1 MCKILRK
8 IIAIICINRIFSL
21 NLQRISVNLNFD
33 IVMKLKTEHIDRTF
47 WGLFIALIVVAI
59 IALFSA
65 SSTLVY
71 MHHSALGPIGQQM
84 FYIVLGVIAAYGI
97 QFIPTYWVRFGGY
110 ILLGISTLL
119 LYSTMIPG
127 NPLVVTINGA
137 ARWVR
142 IAGITFQPSELAKLS
157 LIIVV
162 ADQLA
167 RIRNEADKTKY
178 FYRTLIIAAVVMLP
192 IMVSNLSTAVLIG
205 LIVFCLW
212 VLARIPWKYTLS
224 VVGIA
229 VLVLGLGYAIVEFGF
244 VRPGRQMHGPFKRAT
259 TWVARLDR
267 HFVDDGTSKYVLTDE
282 NIQEVYSSV
291 AIARGG
297 TSPIGVL
304 PGNSKERDYLPL
316 AFADYIFAIIVE
328 ESGLIGAGFL
338 IFLYLAILF
347 RACNVSSRYSDM
359 PAMLM
364 TMGLALM
371 ITCQALISMLVAVGL
386 GPVTGQPLP
395 LVSRGGTSVLI
406 TSIYFGIMMGV
417 SREQNELR
425 ERVQETIDSSLD
437 DAPIVTVE

>member
-1 MCKILRK
+1 MKP
-8 IIAIICINRIFSL
+8 
-21 NLQRISVNLNFD
+21 NLQN
-33 IVMKLKTEHIDRTF
+33 IDKTF
-47 WGLFIALIVVAI
+47 WWLFLTLIVVAV

-84 FYIVLGVIAAYGI
+84 FFIVLGIAAAFGI
-97 QFIPTYWVRFGGY
+97 QYIPSYWVRFGGY
-110 ILLGISTLL
+110 VLLVVSTLL
-119 LYSTMIPG
+119 VYSTMLPG

-137 ARWVR
+137 SRWVR
-142 IAGITFQPSELAKLS
+142 LAGITFQPSELAKLS

-167 RIRNEADKTKY
+167 RIRTEADKKKY
-178 FYRTLIIAAVVMLP
+178 FLRTLLISGVVMLP
-192 IMVSNLSTAVLIG
+192 VMVSNLSTAVLIG
-205 LIVFCLW
+205 LIIFCLW
-212 VLARIPWKYTLS
+212 ILARIPWQYTMS

-229 VLVLGLGYAIVEFGF
+229 VVALVLGYCIVEFGF

-259 TWVARLDR
+259 TWVGRIDR
-267 HFVDDGTSKYVLTDE
+267 HFEHDDGSKYVLTDD
-282 NIQEVYSSV
+282 NIQEVYSAV

-297 TSPIGVL
+297 ASPLGVL

-328 ESGLIGAGFL
+328 ESGVLGAGFL

-395 LVSRGGTSVLI
+395 LISRGGTSVLI
-406 TSIYFGIMMGV
+406 TSVYFGIMMGV
-417 SREQNELR
+417 SREQMALR
-425 ERVQETIDSSLD
+425 ERVQETITESQD
-437 DAPIVTVE
+437 DVPIVTLE

>member
-1 MCKILRK
+1 MKK
-8 IIAIICINRIFSL
+8 
-21 NLQRISVNLNFD
+21 LNF
-33 IVMKLKTEHIDRTF
+33 KNIDRTF
-47 WGLFIALIVVAI
+47 WILFLSLILVAI

-71 MHHSALGPIGQQM
+71 MQDSALGPIGQQM
-84 FYIVLGVIAAYGI
+84 FFIAVGVVLAYGI
-97 QFIPTYWVRFGGY
+97 QFVPTQWVRFFGY
-110 ILLGISTLL
+110 ILLGVSTLL
-119 LYSTMIPG
+119 VYSTMIPG
-127 NPLVVTINGA
+127 NPFVVTINGA

-157 LIIVV
+157 LIIVI

-167 RIRNEADKTKY
+167 RVRTEQDKQKY
-178 FYRTLIIAAVVMLP
+178 FYRSLIITAIVVLP
-192 IMVSNLSTAVLIG
+192 IMASNLSTAVLICG
-205 LIVFCLW
+205 IVFCLW
-212 VLARIPWKYTLS
+212 ILARIPWQYTVS

-229 VLVLGLGYAIVEFGF
+229 VVALVLGYSIVEYGY
-244 VRPGRQMHGPFKRAT
+244 VRRGAEMHGPFKRAT
-259 TWVARLDR
+259 TWVSRIDR
-267 HFVDDGTSKYVLTDE
+267 HFVDDGASKYTLTDD
-282 NIQEVYSSV
+282 NIQEFYASI

-297 TSPIGVL
+297 TTPLGVF

-328 ESGLIGAGFL
+328 ESGFIGAFIL
-338 IFLYLAILF
+338 IFLYMAILF
-347 RACNVSSRYSDM
+347 RACNISSRYSDM

-395 LVSRGGTSVLI
+395 LISRGGTSVLI

-417 SREQNELR
+417 SREQIMLR
-425 ERVQETIDSSLD
+425 DRVQETIEESKD
-437 DAPIVTVE
+437 DVPILTLE

>member
-1 MCKILRK
+1 MR
-8 IIAIICINRIFSL
+8 
-21 NLQRISVNLNFD
+21 FD
-33 IVMKLKTEHIDRTF
+33 LKNIDRTF
-47 WGLFIALIVVAI
+47 WWLFILLIGVAI

-71 MHHSALGPIGQQM
+71 QRGSVLGPIGSQM
-84 FYIVLGVIAAYGI
+84 AFIVLGVIAAFGI
-97 QFIPTYWVRFGGY
+97 QYIPSYWVRFGGY
-110 ILLGISTLL
+110 ALLGISTLL
-119 LYSTMIPG
+119 VYSTMIPG

-167 RIRNEADKTKY
+167 RIRTEADKQKY
-178 FYRTLIIAAVVMLP
+178 FYRTLIIAGIVMLP
-192 IMVSNLSTAVLIG
+192 VMASNLSTAVLIG
-205 LIVFCLW
+205 LIIFCLW
-212 VLARIPWKYTLS
+212 ILARIPWKYTLS

-229 VLVLGLGYAIVEFGF
+229 VTALVLGYGIVEFGF

-259 TWVARLDR
+259 TWVARIDR
-267 HFVDDGTSKYVLTDE
+267 HFEHDDSSKYVLTDE
-282 NIQEVYSSV
+282 NIQEVYASV

-297 TSPIGVL
+297 ASPLGVL

-328 ESGLIGAGFL
+328 ESGVLGAAFL
-338 IFLYLAILF
+338 IFIYLAILF
-347 RACNVSSRYSDM
+347 RACYVSSRYSDM

-395 LVSRGGTSVLI
+395 LISRGGTSVLI

-417 SREQNELR
+417 SREQLELR

-437 DAPIVTVE
+437 DAPIVTLE

>member
-1 MCKILRK
+1 MKKI
-8 IIAIICINRIFSL
+8 NW
-21 NLQRISVNLNFD
+21 Q
-33 IVMKLKTEHIDRTF
+33 HIDRTY
-47 WGLFIALIVVAI
+47 WGLFVALIIVAI
-59 IALFSA
+59 ISLFSA

-71 MHHSALGPIGQQM
+71 SHHSALGPIGQQM
-84 FYIVLGVIAAYGI
+84 VFIVLGVIAAFGI
-97 QFIPTYWVRFGGY
+97 QFIPTNWVRLGGY
-110 ILLGISTLL
+110 VLLGISTLL
-119 LYSTMIPG
+119 VFSTMIPG
-127 NPLVVTINGA
+127 NPLTVTVNGA

-157 LIIVV
+157 LIIVI

-167 RIRNEADKTKY
+167 RIRTEEDKKKY
-178 FYRTLIIAAVVMLP
+178 FFRTLIIAAVVMLP
-192 IMVSNLSTAVLIG
+192 IMASNLSTAVLIG
-205 LIVFCLW
+205 LIIFCLW
-212 VLARIPWKYTLS
+212 ILARIPWKYTLS

-229 VLVLGLGYAIVEFGF
+229 LLVLGLGYTIVEFGF

-259 TWVARLDR
+259 TWVSRIDR
-267 HFVDDGTSKYVLTDE
+267 HLAHSDESKYVLTDE
-282 NIQEVYSSV
+282 NIQEVYSAV
-291 AIARGG
+291 AVARGG
-297 TSPIGVL
+297 SSPFGVL

-316 AFADYIFAIIVE
+316 AFADYIFAIFVE
-328 ESGLIGAGFL
+328 ESGIVGAAFL

-395 LVSRGGTSVLI
+395 LISRGGTSVLI

-417 SREQNELR
+417 SREQLVLR
-425 ERVQETIDSSLD
+425 DRVQETKEKSEEDV
-437 DAPIVTVE
+437 PIVTLE

>member
-1 MCKILRK
+1 MKKIDF
-8 IIAIICINRIFSL
+8 N
-21 NLQRISVNLNFD
+21 N
-33 IVMKLKTEHIDRTF
+33 IDRTF
-47 WGLFIALIVVAI
+47 WALFLALIVVAI

-84 FYIVLGVIAAYGI
+84 FFIILGIAAAFGI
-97 QFIPTYWVRFGGY
+97 QFLPTYWVRIGGY
-110 ILLGISTLL
+110 ALLVVSTLL
-119 LYSTMIPG
+119 VFSTMIPG

-157 LIIVV
+157 LIIVI

-167 RIRNEADKTKY
+167 RIRTEADKQKY

-192 IMVSNLSTAVLIG
+192 IMASNLSTAVLIG
-205 LIVFCLW
+205 LIIFCLW
-212 VLARIPWKYTLS
+212 ILARIPWKYTLS
-224 VVGIA
+224 VLGIA
-229 VLVLGLGYAIVEFGF
+229 IVVLGLGYAIVEFGF
-244 VRPGRQMHGPFKRAT
+244 VRPGRAMHGPFKRAT
-259 TWVARLDR
+259 TWVARIDR
-267 HFVDDGTSKYVLTDE
+267 HFEHDDASKYVLTDE

-328 ESGLIGAGFL
+328 ESGIVGAFGL
-338 IFLYLAILF
+338 IFIYLAILF
-347 RACNVSSRYSDM
+347 RACNISSRYNDM

-395 LVSRGGTSVLI
+395 LISRGGTSVLI
-406 TSIYFGIMMGV
+406 TSIYFGIMMAV
-417 SREQNELR
+417 SREQKELQNRVNETK
-425 ERVQETIDSSLD
+425 EESLE
-437 DAPIVTVE
+437 DAPIVTLE

>member
-1 MCKILRK
+1 MK
-8 IIAIICINRIFSL
+8 L
-21 NLQRISVNLNFD
+21 NLTN
-33 IVMKLKTEHIDRTF
+33 IDKTF

-71 MHHSALGPIGQQM
+71 AQHTALGPIGQQM
-84 FYIVLGVIAAYGI
+84 FFIVLGLIAAFGI
-97 QFIPTYWVRFGGY
+97 QYIPSYWVRFGGY
-110 ILLGISTLL
+110 ILLGLSTLL
-119 LYSTMIPG
+119 VYSTMIPG

-142 IAGITFQPSELAKLS
+142 IAGVTFQPSELAKLS

-167 RIRNEADKTKY
+167 RIRSEADKKKY
-178 FYRTLIIAAVVMLP
+178 FYRTLIIAGIVMLP
-192 IMVSNLSTAVLIG
+192 IMASNLSTAVLIG

-212 VLARIPWKYTLS
+212 ILARIPWKYTMS

-244 VRPGRQMHGPFKRAT
+244 VRPHREMHGPFKRAT
-259 TWVARLDR
+259 TWVSRIDR

-282 NIQEVYSSV
+282 NIQEVYASV
-291 AIARGG
+291 AVARGG
-297 TSPIGVL
+297 TTPFGVG
-304 PGNSKERDYLPL
+304 PGRSKERDYLPL

-328 ESGLIGAGFL
+328 ESGIVGSFGL

-395 LVSRGGTSVLI
+395 LISRGGTSVLI

-417 SREQNELR
+417 SREQLALR
-425 ERVQETIDSSLD
+425 ERVNETIEDSLTD
-437 DAPIVTVE
+437 VPIVTLE

>member
-1 MCKILRK
+1 MKP
-8 IIAIICINRIFSL
+8 
-21 NLQRISVNLNFD
+21 NLQN
-33 IVMKLKTEHIDRTF
+33 IDKTF
-47 WGLFIALIVVAI
+47 WWLFLTLIVVAV

-84 FYIVLGVIAAYGI
+84 FFIVLGISAAFGI
-97 QFIPTYWVRFGGY
+97 QYIPSYWVRFGGY
-110 ILLGISTLL
+110 VLLVVSTLL
-119 LYSTMIPG
+119 VYSTMIPG

-142 IAGITFQPSELAKLS
+142 LAGITFQPSELAKLS

-167 RIRNEADKTKY
+167 RIRTEADKKKY
-178 FYRTLIIAAVVMLP
+178 FLRTLLISGVVMLP
-192 IMVSNLSTAVLIG
+192 VMASNLSTAVLIG
-205 LIVFCLW
+205 LIIFCLW
-212 VLARIPWKYTLS
+212 ILARIPWQYTMS

-229 VLVLGLGYAIVEFGF
+229 VVALVLGYCIVEFGF

-259 TWVARLDR
+259 TWVGRIDR
-267 HFVDDGTSKYVLTDE
+267 HFEHDDGSKYVLTDD
-282 NIQEVYSSV
+282 NIQEVYSAV

-297 TSPIGVL
+297 ASPLGVL

-328 ESGLIGAGFL
+328 ESGVVGAFGL

-395 LVSRGGTSVLI
+395 LISRGGTSVLI
-406 TSIYFGIMMGV
+406 TSVYFGIMMGV
-417 SREQNELR
+417 SREQMALR
-425 ERVQETIDSSLD
+425 ERVQETITESQD
-437 DAPIVTVE
+437 DVPIVTLE

>member
-1 MCKILRK
+1 MN
-8 IIAIICINRIFSL
+8 IN
-21 NLQRISVNLNFD
+21 
-33 IVMKLKTEHIDRTF
+33 LKNIDKTF
-47 WGLFIALIVVAI
+47 WGLYIILIVAAI
-59 IALFSA
+59 LALFSA

-84 FYIVLGVIAAYGI
+84 FFIVLGVIAAFGI
-97 QFIPTYWVRFGGY
+97 QYIPSYWVRFGGY
-110 ILLGISTLL
+110 ALLAISTLL
-119 LYSTMIPG
+119 VYSTIIPG

-167 RIRNEADKTKY
+167 RIRNEADKRKY
-178 FYRTLIIAAVVMLP
+178 FYRTLIISGIVMLP
-192 IMVSNLSTAVLIG
+192 IMASNLSTAVLIG
-205 LIVFCLW
+205 LIIFCLW
-212 VLARIPWKYTLS
+212 ILARIPWRYTLS

-229 VLVLGLGYAIVEFGF
+229 VVALCLGYCIVEFGF
-244 VRPGRQMHGPFKRAT
+244 VRRGQAMHGPFKRAT
-259 TWVARLDR
+259 TWVARIDR
-267 HFVDDGTSKYVLTDE
+267 HFEQDEASKYVLTDD
-282 NIQEVYSSV
+282 NIQEVYSAV

-297 TSPIGVL
+297 ISPVGVL

-328 ESGLIGAGFL
+328 ESGIVGAGIL
-338 IFLYLAILF
+338 IFLYLAVLF
-347 RACNVSSRYSDM
+347 RACNISSRYSDM

-395 LVSRGGTSVLI
+395 LISRGGTSVLI

-417 SREQNELR
+417 SREQLELR
-425 ERVQETIDSSLD
+425 DKVEEAKNESLD
-437 DAPIVTVE
+437 DAPIVTLE

>member
-1 MCKILRK
+1 MKKI
-8 IIAIICINRIFSL
+8 NW
-21 NLQRISVNLNFD
+21 Q
-33 IVMKLKTEHIDRTF
+33 HIDRTY
-47 WGLFIALIVVAI
+47 WGLFVALIIVAI

-71 MHHSALGPIGQQM
+71 SHHSALGPIGQQM
-84 FYIVLGVIAAYGI
+84 VFIVLGVIAAFGI
-97 QFIPTYWVRFGGY
+97 QFIPTNWVRLGGY
-110 ILLGISTLL
+110 VLLGISTLL
-119 LYSTMIPG
+119 VFSTMIPD
-127 NPLVVTINGA
+127 NPLTVTVNGA

-157 LIIVV
+157 LIIVI

-167 RIRNEADKTKY
+167 RIRTEEDKKKY
-178 FYRTLIIAAVVMLP
+178 FFRTLIIAAVVMLP
-192 IMVSNLSTAVLIG
+192 IMASNLSTAVLIG
-205 LIVFCLW
+205 LIIFCLW
-212 VLARIPWKYTLS
+212 ILARIPWKYTLS

-229 VLVLGLGYAIVEFGF
+229 LLVLGLGYTIVEFGF

-259 TWVARLDR
+259 TWVSRIDR
-267 HFVDDGTSKYVLTDE
+267 HLVHNDESKYVLTDE
-282 NIQEVYSSV
+282 NIQEVYSAV
-291 AIARGG
+291 AVARGG
-297 TSPIGVL
+297 SSPFGVL

-328 ESGLIGAGFL
+328 ESGIVGAAFL

-395 LVSRGGTSVLI
+395 LISRGGTSVLI

-417 SREQNELR
+417 SREQLVLR
-425 ERVQETIDSSLD
+425 DRVQETKEESEEDV
-437 DAPIVTVE
+437 PIVTLE

>member
-1 MCKILRK
+1 MKKI
-8 IIAIICINRIFSL
+8 NW
-21 NLQRISVNLNFD
+21 Q
-33 IVMKLKTEHIDRTF
+33 HIDRTY
-47 WGLFIALIVVAI
+47 WGLFVALIIVAI

-71 MHHSALGPIGQQM
+71 SHHSALGPIGQQM
-84 FYIVLGVIAAYGI
+84 VFIVLGVIAAFGI
-97 QFIPTYWVRFGGY
+97 QFIPTNWVRFGGY

-119 LYSTMIPG
+119 VFSTMIPG
-127 NPLVVTINGA
+127 NPLTVTVNGA

-157 LIIVV
+157 LIIVI

-167 RIRNEADKTKY
+167 RIRTEEDKKKY
-178 FYRTLIIAAVVMLP
+178 FYRTLIISAIVMLP
-192 IMVSNLSTAVLIG
+192 IMASNLSTAVLIG
-205 LIVFCLW
+205 LIIFCLW
-212 VLARIPWKYTLS
+212 ILARIPWKYTLS
-224 VVGIA
+224 VVGVA

-259 TWVARLDR
+259 TWVSRIDR
-267 HFVDDGTSKYVLTDE
+267 HLVHSDESKYVLTDE

-297 TSPIGVL
+297 SSPFGVL

-328 ESGLIGAGFL
+328 ESGVIGAAFL

-395 LVSRGGTSVLI
+395 LISRGGTSVLI

-417 SREQNELR
+417 SREQLVLRDRVNETK
-425 ERVQETIDSSLD
+425 EESEEDV
-437 DAPIVTVE
+437 PIVTLE

>member
-1 MCKILRK
+1 MKKIDF
-8 IIAIICINRIFSL
+8 N
-21 NLQRISVNLNFD
+21 N
-33 IVMKLKTEHIDRTF
+33 IDRTF
-47 WGLFIALIVVAI
+47 WALFLALIVVAI

-84 FYIVLGVIAAYGI
+84 FFIILGIAAAFGI
-97 QFIPTYWVRFGGY
+97 QFLPTYWVRIGGY
-110 ILLGISTLL
+110 ALLVVSTLL
-119 LYSTMIPG
+119 VFSTMIPG

-157 LIIVV
+157 LIIVI

-167 RIRNEADKTKY
+167 RIRTEADKRKY

-192 IMVSNLSTAVLIG
+192 IMASNLSTAVLIG
-205 LIVFCLW
+205 LIIFCLW
-212 VLARIPWKYTLS
+212 ILARIPWKYTLS
-224 VVGIA
+224 VLGIA
-229 VLVLGLGYAIVEFGF
+229 IVVLGLGYAIVEFGF
-244 VRPGRQMHGPFKRAT
+244 VRPGRAMHGPFKRAT
-259 TWVARLDR
+259 TWVARIDR
-267 HFVDDGTSKYVLTDE
+267 HFEHDDASKYVLTDE

-328 ESGLIGAGFL
+328 ESGIVGAFVL
-338 IFLYLAILF
+338 IFLYLAVLF
-347 RACNVSSRYSDM
+347 RACNISSRYNDM

-395 LVSRGGTSVLI
+395 LISRGGTSVLI
-406 TSIYFGIMMGV
+406 TSIYFGIMMAV
-417 SREQNELR
+417 SREQKELQNRVNETK
-425 ERVQETIDSSLD
+425 EESLE
-437 DAPIVTVE
+437 DAPIVTLE

>member
-1 MCKILRK
+1 MKKI
-8 IIAIICINRIFSL
+8 
-21 NLQRISVNLNFD
+21 NLNN
-33 IVMKLKTEHIDRTF
+33 IDRTF
-47 WGLFIALIVVAI
+47 WALFLALIAVAI

-84 FYIVLGVIAAYGI
+84 FFIVLGIAAAFGI
-97 QFIPTYWVRFGGY
+97 QFLPTYWVRLGGY
-110 ILLGISTLL
+110 ALLVVSTLL
-119 LYSTMIPG
+119 VFSTMIPG

-137 ARWVR
+137 ARWIR

-157 LIIVV
+157 LIIVI

-167 RIRNEADKTKY
+167 RIRTEADKQKY
-178 FYRTLIIAAVVMLP
+178 FYRTLIIAAAVMLP
-192 IMVSNLSTAVLIG
+192 IMASNLSTAVLIG
-205 LIVFCLW
+205 LIIFCLW
-212 VLARIPWKYTLS
+212 ILARIPWKYTLS
-224 VVGIA
+224 VLGIA
-229 VLVLGLGYAIVEFGF
+229 IVVLGLGYAIVEFGF
-244 VRPGRQMHGPFKRAT
+244 VRPGRAMHGPFKRAT
-259 TWVARLDR
+259 TWVARIDR
-267 HFVDDGTSKYVLTDE
+267 HFEHDSASKYVLTDE

-297 TSPIGVL
+297 KSPLGVL

-316 AFADYIFAIIVE
+316 AFADYIFAIFVE
-328 ESGLIGAGFL
+328 ESGIVGALFL

-347 RACNVSSRYSDM
+347 RACNISSRYNDM

-395 LVSRGGTSVLI
+395 LISRGGTSVLI
-406 TSIYFGIMMGV
+406 TSIYFGIMMAV
-417 SREQNELR
+417 SREQKELQNRVNETK
-425 ERVQETIDSSLD
+425 EESLE
-437 DAPIVTVE
+437 DAPIVTLESI

>member
-1 MCKILRK
+1 MSR
-8 IIAIICINRIFSL
+8 F
-21 NLQRISVNLNFD
+21 NLQN
-33 IVMKLKTEHIDRTF
+33 IDRTF
-47 WGLFIALIVVAI
+47 WGLYIALIVVAV

-84 FYIVLGVIAAYGI
+84 FFIVMGVIAAFGI
-97 QFIPTYWVRFGGY
+97 QYIPSYWVRFGGY
-110 ILLGISTLL
+110 VLLAVSTLL
-119 LYSTMIPG
+119 VYSTMIPG

-137 ARWVR
+137 ARWIR
-142 IAGITFQPSELAKLS
+142 IAGITFQPSELSKLS
-157 LIIVV
+157 LIIVA

-167 RIRNEADKTKY
+167 RIRTEEDKKKY
-178 FYRTLIIAAVVMLP
+178 FFRTLIIAAVVMLP
-192 IMVSNLSTAVLIG
+192 VMASNLSTAVLIG
-205 LIVFCLW
+205 LIIFCLW
-212 VLARIPWKYTLS
+212 ILARIPWKYTLS

-229 VLVLGLGYAIVEFGF
+229 AVALVLGYLLVEFAF
-244 VRPGRQMHGPFKRAT
+244 VRPGVKMDGPFKRAT
-259 TWVARLDR
+259 VWVSRIDR
-267 HFVDDGTSKYVLTDE
+267 HFTDDGADKYTLTDD

-297 TSPIGVL
+297 TSPVGVL

-328 ESGLIGAGFL
+328 ESGIVGAAFL

-395 LVSRGGTSVLI
+395 LISRGGTSVLI

-417 SREQNELR
+417 SREQMELR
-425 ERVQETIDSSLD
+425 ERVNETIEQSQDE
-437 DAPIVTVE
+437 APVVTLE

>member
-1 MCKILRK
+1 
-8 IIAIICINRIFSL
+8 
-21 NLQRISVNLNFD
+21 
-33 IVMKLKTEHIDRTF
+33 MKLDFTHIDKTF
-47 WGLFIALIVVAI
+47 WGLYILLIIVAI

-84 FYIVLGVIAAYGI
+84 FFIVLGILAAFGI
-97 QFIPTYWVRFGGY
+97 QYIPSYWVRFGGY
-110 ILLGISTLL
+110 TLLVLSTLL
-119 LYSTMIPG
+119 VYSTMIPG
-127 NPLVVTINGA
+127 NPLVVSINGA

-167 RIRNEADKTKY
+167 RIRSEADKTKY
-178 FYRTLIIAAVVMLP
+178 FYRTLVMAAVVMLP
-192 IMVSNLSTAVLIG
+192 VMASNLSTALLIG

-212 VLARIPWKYTLS
+212 ILARIPWKYTLS

-229 VLVLGLGYAIVEFGF
+229 IVALVLGYCIVEFAF
-244 VRPGRQMHGPFKRAT
+244 VRPKREMHGPFARAT
-259 TWVARLDR
+259 TWVSRIDR
-267 HFVDDGTSKYVLTDE
+267 HLQISNDKSSTTNAQYLLTDD

-297 TSPIGVL
+297 VSPIGVL

-328 ESGLIGAGFL
+328 ESGIVGAGFL

-364 TMGLALM
+364 VMGLALM

-395 LVSRGGTSVLI
+395 LISRGGTSVLI

-417 SREQNELR
+417 SREQLSLR
-425 ERVQETIDSSLD
+425 EREQKTIEESRD
-437 DAPIVTVE
+437 DAPVVTIE

>member
-1 MCKILRK
+1 MKWSFNNIDKTFWALFLIL
-8 IIAIICINRIFSL
+8 
-21 NLQRISVNLNFD
+21 
-33 IVMKLKTEHIDRTF
+33 IVM
-47 WGLFIALIVVAI
+47 AV

-71 MHHSALGPIGQQM
+71 SRGSVLGPIGSQM
-84 FYIVLGVIAAYGI
+84 LFLLLGIIAAGVI
-97 QFIPTYWVRFGGY
+97 QFIPTYWVRLGGY
-110 ILLGISTLL
+110 ALLGISTLL
-119 LYSTMIPG
+119 VYSTMIPG

-157 LIIVV
+157 LIIVI

-167 RIRNEADKTKY
+167 RIRTEADKSKY
-178 FYRTLIIAAVVMLP
+178 FYRTLIIAGIVMLP
-192 IMVSNLSTAVLIG
+192 VMASNLSTAVLIG
-205 LIVFCLW
+205 LIIFCLW
-212 VLARIPWKYTLS
+212 ILARIPWKYTMS

-229 VLVLGLGYAIVEFGF
+229 ILVLGLGYAIVEFGF
-244 VRPGRQMHGPFKRAT
+244 VRRGQQMHGPFKRAT
-259 TWVARLDR
+259 TWVSRIDR
-267 HFVDDGTSKYVLTDE
+267 HFEQDDGSKYVLTDE
-282 NIQEVYSSV
+282 NIQEVYASV

-297 TSPIGVL
+297 KTPLGVG

-328 ESGLIGAGFL
+328 ESGFIGAAVL
-338 IFLYLAILF
+338 IFLYLAVLF
-347 RACNVSSRYSDM
+347 RACYVSSRFNDM

-395 LVSRGGTSVLI
+395 LISRGGTSVLI
-406 TSIYFGIMMGV
+406 TSIYFGIMMAV
-417 SREQNELR
+417 SREQLELR
-425 ERVQETIDSSLD
+425 ERVNETIEQSLD
-437 DAPIVTVE
+437 DAPIVTLE

>member
-1 MCKILRK
+1 MKKIDLT
-8 IIAIICINRIFSL
+8 N
-21 NLQRISVNLNFD
+21 
-33 IVMKLKTEHIDRTF
+33 IDKTF
-47 WGLFIALIVVAI
+47 WGLFILLIVVAI

-84 FYIVLGVIAAYGI
+84 FFIVLSIIAAFGI
-97 QFIPTYWVRFGGY
+97 QYIPSYWVRFGGY
-110 ILLGISTLL
+110 ILLVISTLL
-119 LYSTMIPG
+119 VYSTMIPG

-167 RIRNEADKTKY
+167 RIHSEEDKKKY
-178 FYRTLIIAAVVMLP
+178 FYRTLIISAVVMLP
-192 IMVSNLSTAVLIG
+192 IMASNLSTAVLIG
-205 LIVFCLW
+205 IIIFCLW
-212 VLARIPWKYTLS
+212 ILARIPWKYTMS

-259 TWVARLDR
+259 TWVARIDR
-267 HFVDDGTSKYVLTDE
+267 HFVDEGADKYTLTDE
-282 NIQEVYSSV
+282 NIQEVYASV

-297 TSPIGVL
+297 KSPVGVL

-328 ESGLIGAGFL
+328 ESGFLGAAVL
-338 IFLYLAILF
+338 IFLYLAVLF

-395 LVSRGGTSVLI
+395 LISRGGTSVLI

-417 SREQNELR
+417 SREQLALR
-425 ERVQETIDSSLD
+425 EQVQETTIESQEE
-437 DAPIVTVE
+437 APIVNLE

>member
-1 MCKILRK
+1 MMK
-8 IIAIICINRIFSL
+8 L
-21 NLQRISVNLNFD
+21 NLNN
-33 IVMKLKTEHIDRTF
+33 IDRTF
-47 WGLFIALIVVAI
+47 WGLFIMLIAVAI

-71 MHHSALGPIGQQM
+71 SHHSALGPIGQQM
-84 FYIVLGVIAAYGI
+84 FFIILGVAAAFGI
-97 QFIPTYWVRFGGY
+97 QYIPSYWVRFGGY
-110 ILLGISTLL
+110 ALLGISTLL
-119 LYSTMIPG
+119 VYSTMIPG

-167 RIRNEADKTKY
+167 RIKTEADKSKY
-178 FYRTLIIAAVVMLP
+178 FYRTLVIAALVMLP
-192 IMVSNLSTAVLIG
+192 IMASNLSTAILIG
-205 LIVFCLW
+205 LIIFCLW
-212 VLARIPWKYTLS
+212 ILARIPWRYTMS

-229 VLVLGLGYAIVEFGF
+229 VILLGLGYAIVEFGF
-244 VRPGRQMHGPFKRAT
+244 VRANRPMHGPFKRAT
-259 TWVARLDR
+259 TWVSRLDR
-267 HFVDDGTSKYVLTDE
+267 HFEPSDGSKYVLTDE
-282 NIQEVYSSV
+282 NIQEVYASV

-297 TSPIGVL
+297 ASPLGVL

-328 ESGLIGAGFL
+328 ESGVLGAGFV

-347 RACNVSSRYSDM
+347 RACNISSRYSDM

-371 ITCQALISMLVAVGL
+371 ITCQALISMIVAVGL

-395 LVSRGGTSVLI
+395 LISRGGTSVLI
-406 TSIYFGIMMGV
+406 TSIYFGILMGV
-417 SREQNELR
+417 SREQTELR
-425 ERVQETIDSSLD
+425 ERVNITREESVT
-437 DAPIVTVE
+437 DAPIVTLE

>member
-1 MCKILRK
+1 MKK
-8 IIAIICINRIFSL
+8 L
-21 NLQRISVNLNFD
+21 NLQN
-33 IVMKLKTEHIDRTF
+33 IDRTF
-47 WGLFIALIVVAI
+47 WGLFIALIVVAV

-84 FYIVLGVIAAYGI
+84 LFIVLGIAAAFVI
-97 QFIPTYWVRFGGY
+97 QLIPTYWIRFCGY
-110 ILLGISTLL
+110 GLLVISAILCYSTLV
-119 LYSTMIPG
+119 PG
-127 NPLVVTINGA
+127 NPFVVSINGA

-142 IAGITFQPSELAKLS
+142 LAGITFQPSELAKLS

-162 ADQLA
+162 ADLLA
-167 RIRNEADKTKY
+167 RIRTEDDKRKY
-178 FYRTLIIAAVVMLP
+178 FYRTLLISGIVMLP
-192 IMVSNLSTAVLIG
+192 VMVSNLSTAVLIG
-205 LIVFCLW
+205 LIVFFLW
-212 VLARIPWKYTLS
+212 ILARIPWKYTLS

-229 VLVLGLGYAIVEFGF
+229 VVALVLGYSIVEFGF
-244 VRPGRQMHGPFKRAT
+244 VRHGRQMHGPFKRAT
-259 TWVARLDR
+259 TWVARIDR
-267 HFVDDGTSKYVLTDE
+267 HFTDDNASKYQLTDE
-282 NIQEVYSSV
+282 NIQEVYASV

-328 ESGLIGAGFL
+328 ESGIIGAGFL

-417 SREQNELR
+417 SREQLILR
-425 ERVQETIDSSLD
+425 ERVQETIDESHD
-437 DAPIVTVE
+437 DAPIVTLD

>member
-1 MCKILRK
+1 MKKI
-8 IIAIICINRIFSL
+8 NW
-21 NLQRISVNLNFD
+21 Q
-33 IVMKLKTEHIDRTF
+33 HIDRTY
-47 WGLFIALIVVAI
+47 WGLFIALIIVAI

-71 MHHSALGPIGQQM
+71 SHHSALGPIGQQM
-84 FYIVLGVIAAYGI
+84 VFIVLGVIAAFGI
-97 QFIPTYWVRFGGY
+97 QFIPTNWVRLGGY
-110 ILLGISTLL
+110 VLLGISTLL
-119 LYSTMIPG
+119 VFSTMIPG
-127 NPLVVTINGA
+127 NPLTVTVNGA

-157 LIIVV
+157 LIIVI

-167 RIRNEADKTKY
+167 RIRTEEDKKKY
-178 FYRTLIIAAVVMLP
+178 FFRTLIIAAVVMLP
-192 IMVSNLSTAVLIG
+192 IMASNLSTAVLIG
-205 LIVFCLW
+205 LIIFCLW
-212 VLARIPWKYTLS
+212 ILARIPWKYTLS

-229 VLVLGLGYAIVEFGF
+229 LLVLGLGYTIVEFGF

-259 TWVARLDR
+259 TWVSRIDR
-267 HFVDDGTSKYVLTDE
+267 HLVHSDESKYVLTDE
-282 NIQEVYSSV
+282 NIQEVYSAV
-291 AIARGG
+291 AVARGG
-297 TSPIGVL
+297 SSPFGVL

-328 ESGLIGAGFL
+328 ESGIVGAAFL
-338 IFLYLAILF
+338 IFIYLAILF

-395 LVSRGGTSVLI
+395 LISRGGTSVLI

-417 SREQNELR
+417 SREQLVLR
-425 ERVQETIDSSLD
+425 DRVQETKEKSEEDV
-437 DAPIVTVE
+437 PIVTLE

>member
-1 MCKILRK
+1 MKK
-8 IIAIICINRIFSL
+8 P
-21 NLQRISVNLNFD
+21 NLAN
-33 IVMKLKTEHIDRTF
+33 IDRTY
-47 WGLFIALIVVAI
+47 WWLFALLIAVAI

-71 MHHSALGPIGQQM
+71 SHHSALGPIGQQM
-84 FYIVLGVIAAYGI
+84 FFIVLGVIAAFGI
-97 QFIPTYWVRFGGY
+97 QYIPSYWVRFGGY
-110 ILLGISTLL
+110 ALLGISTILV
-119 LYSTMIPG
+119 YSTMIPG

-137 ARWVR
+137 ARWVH

-167 RIRNEADKTKY
+167 RIRSEADKSKY
-178 FYRTLIIAAVVMLP
+178 FYRTLIISAIVMLP
-192 IMVSNLSTAVLIG
+192 IMASNLSTAVLIG
-205 LIVFCLW
+205 LIIFCLW

-229 VLVLGLGYAIVEFGF
+229 IIALCLGYAIVEFGF
-244 VRPGRQMHGPFKRAT
+244 VRPGRTMHGPFKRAT
-259 TWVARLDR
+259 TWVSRIDR
-267 HFVDDGTSKYVLTDE
+267 HLNLTNDKSQMANDKYVLTDE

-297 TSPIGVL
+297 ASPLGVL

-328 ESGLIGAGFL
+328 ESGVLGSGFV

-347 RACNVSSRYSDM
+347 RACNISSRYSDM

-395 LVSRGGTSVLI
+395 LISRGGTSVLI
-406 TSIYFGIMMGV
+406 TSIYFGILMGV
-417 SREQNELR
+417 SREQTELR
-425 ERVQETIDSSLD
+425 ERVNVTREESAE
-437 DAPIVTVE
+437 DAPIVTLE

>member
-1 MCKILRK
+1 MKK
-8 IIAIICINRIFSL
+8 P
-21 NLQRISVNLNFD
+21 NLAN
-33 IVMKLKTEHIDRTF
+33 IDRTY
-47 WGLFIALIVVAI
+47 WWLFALLIAVAI

-71 MHHSALGPIGQQM
+71 SHHSALGPIGQQM
-84 FYIVLGVIAAYGI
+84 FFIVLGVIAAFGI
-97 QFIPTYWVRFGGY
+97 QYIPSYWVRFGGY
-110 ILLGISTLL
+110 ALLGLSTLL
-119 LYSTMIPG
+119 VYSTMIPG

-167 RIRNEADKTKY
+167 RIRSEADKSKY
-178 FYRTLIIAAVVMLP
+178 FYRTLIIAAIVMLP
-192 IMVSNLSTAVLIG
+192 IMASNLSTAVLIG
-205 LIVFCLW
+205 LIIFCLW

-229 VLVLGLGYAIVEFGF
+229 IIALCLGYAIVEFGF
-244 VRPGRQMHGPFKRAT
+244 VRPGRPMHGPFKRAT
-259 TWVARLDR
+259 TWVSRIDR
-267 HFVDDGTSKYVLTDE
+267 HLNLSNDKSQMANDKYVLTDE
-282 NIQEVYSSV
+282 NIQEVYASV

-297 TSPIGVL
+297 ASPLGVL

-328 ESGLIGAGFL
+328 ESGVLGAGFV

-347 RACNVSSRYSDM
+347 RACNISSRYSDM

-395 LVSRGGTSVLI
+395 LISRGGTSVLI
-406 TSIYFGIMMGV
+406 TSIYFGILMGV
-417 SREQNELR
+417 SREQTELR
-425 ERVQETIDSSLD
+425 ERVNLTREESAT
-437 DAPIVTVE
+437 DAPIVTLE

>member
-1 MCKILRK
+1 MIK
-8 IIAIICINRIFSL
+8 L
-21 NLQRISVNLNFD
+21 NLKN
-33 IVMKLKTEHIDRTF
+33 IDKTF
-47 WGLFIALIVVAI
+47 WAIFLTLIVLAV

-71 MHHSALGPIGQQM
+71 SRGSVLGPIGSQM
-84 FYIVLGVIAAYGI
+84 FFLLLGILAAFVIQYI
-97 QFIPTYWVRFGGY
+97 PSYWVRLGGY
-110 ILLGISTLL
+110 ALLGISTLL
-119 LYSTMIPG
+119 VYSTMIPG

-137 ARWVR
+137 SRWVR
-142 IAGITFQPSELAKLS
+142 LAGITFQPSELAKLS

-167 RIRNEADKTKY
+167 RIKTEADKTKY
-178 FYRTLIIAAVVMLP
+178 FYRTLIISAIVMLP
-192 IMVSNLSTAVLIG
+192 IMASNLSTAVLIG
-205 LIVFCLW
+205 LIIFCLW
-212 VLARIPWKYTLS
+212 ILARIPWKYTLS

-229 VLVLGLGYAIVEFGF
+229 ILVLGLGYAIVEFGF

-259 TWVARLDR
+259 TWVSRIDR
-267 HFVDDGTSKYVLTDE
+267 HFEPDDGSKYILTDE

-297 TSPIGVL
+297 KTPLGVG

-328 ESGLIGAGFL
+328 ESGIIGAFVF
-338 IFLYLAILF
+338 IFLYMAVLF
-347 RACNVSSRYSDM
+347 RACYVSSRFNDM

-395 LVSRGGTSVLI
+395 LISRGGTSVLI
-406 TSIYFGIMMGV
+406 TSIYFGIMMAV
-417 SREQNELR
+417 SREQLELR
-425 ERVQETIDSSLD
+425 ERVNETKIESEEDV
-437 DAPIVTVE
+437 PIVTLD

>member
-1 MCKILRK
+1 MKKIDF
-8 IIAIICINRIFSL
+8 N
-21 NLQRISVNLNFD
+21 N
-33 IVMKLKTEHIDRTF
+33 IDRTF
-47 WGLFIALIVVAI
+47 WALFLSLIVVAI

-84 FYIVLGVIAAYGI
+84 FFIILGIAAAFGI
-97 QFIPTYWVRFGGY
+97 QFLPTYWVRIGGY
-110 ILLGISTLL
+110 ALLVVSTLL
-119 LYSTMIPG
+119 VFSTMIPG

-157 LIIVV
+157 LIIVI

-167 RIRNEADKTKY
+167 RIRTEADKQKY

-192 IMVSNLSTAVLIG
+192 IMASNLSTAVLIG
-205 LIVFCLW
+205 LIIFCLW
-212 VLARIPWKYTLS
+212 ILARIPWKYTLS
-224 VVGIA
+224 VLGIA
-229 VLVLGLGYAIVEFGF
+229 IVVLGLGYAIVEFGF
-244 VRPGRQMHGPFKRAT
+244 VRPGRAMHGPFKRAT
-259 TWVARLDR
+259 TWVARIDR
-267 HFVDDGTSKYVLTDE
+267 HFEHDDASKYVLTDE

-328 ESGLIGAGFL
+328 ESGIVGAFGL
-338 IFLYLAILF
+338 IFIYLAILF
-347 RACNVSSRYSDM
+347 RACNISSRYNDM

-395 LVSRGGTSVLI
+395 LISRGGTSVLI
-406 TSIYFGIMMGV
+406 TSIYFGIMMAV
-417 SREQNELR
+417 SREQKELQNRVNETK
-425 ERVQETIDSSLD
+425 EESLE
-437 DAPIVTVE
+437 DAPIVTLE

>member
-1 MCKILRK
+1 MKKI
-8 IIAIICINRIFSL
+8 NW
-21 NLQRISVNLNFD
+21 Q
-33 IVMKLKTEHIDRTF
+33 HIDRTY
-47 WGLFIALIVVAI
+47 WGLFVALIIVAI

-71 MHHSALGPIGQQM
+71 SHHSALGPIGQQM
-84 FYIVLGVIAAYGI
+84 VFIVLGVIAAFGI
-97 QFIPTYWVRFGGY
+97 QFIPTNWVRLGGY
-110 ILLGISTLL
+110 VLLGISTLL
-119 LYSTMIPG
+119 VFSTMIPG
-127 NPLVVTINGA
+127 NPLTVTVNGA

-157 LIIVV
+157 LIIVI

-167 RIRNEADKTKY
+167 RIRTEEDKKKY
-178 FYRTLIIAAVVMLP
+178 FFRTLIIAAVVMLP
-192 IMVSNLSTAVLIG
+192 IMASNLSTAVLIG
-205 LIVFCLW
+205 LIIFCLW
-212 VLARIPWKYTLS
+212 ILARIPWKYTLS

-229 VLVLGLGYAIVEFGF
+229 VLLLGLGYTIVEFGF
-244 VRPGRQMHGPFKRAT
+244 VRRDKQMHGPFKRAT
-259 TWVARLDR
+259 TWVSRIDR
-267 HFVDDGTSKYVLTDE
+267 HLVHSDESKYVLTDE
-282 NIQEVYSSV
+282 NIQEVYSAV
-291 AIARGG
+291 AVARGG
-297 TSPIGVL
+297 SSPFGVL

-328 ESGLIGAGFL
+328 ESGIVGAAFL
-338 IFLYLAILF
+338 IFIYLAILF

-395 LVSRGGTSVLI
+395 LISRGGTSVLI

-417 SREQNELR
+417 SREQLVLR
-425 ERVQETIDSSLD
+425 DRVQETKEESEEDV
-437 DAPIVTVE
+437 PIVTLE

>member
-1 MCKILRK
+1 MKKIDF
-8 IIAIICINRIFSL
+8 N
-21 NLQRISVNLNFD
+21 N
-33 IVMKLKTEHIDRTF
+33 IDRTF
-47 WGLFIALIVVAI
+47 WALFLALIVVAI

-84 FYIVLGVIAAYGI
+84 FFIILGIAAAFGI
-97 QFIPTYWVRFGGY
+97 QFLPTYWVRIGGY
-110 ILLGISTLL
+110 ALLVVSTLL
-119 LYSTMIPG
+119 VFSTMIPG

-157 LIIVV
+157 LIIVI

-167 RIRNEADKTKY
+167 RIRTEADKQKY
-178 FYRTLIIAAVVMLP
+178 FFRTLIIAAVVMLP
-192 IMVSNLSTAVLIG
+192 IMASNLSTAVLIG
-205 LIVFCLW
+205 LIIFCLW
-212 VLARIPWKYTLS
+212 ILARIPWKYTLS
-224 VVGIA
+224 VLGIA
-229 VLVLGLGYAIVEFGF
+229 IVVLGLGYAIVEFGF
-244 VRPGRQMHGPFKRAT
+244 VRPGRAMHGPFKRAT
-259 TWVARLDR
+259 TWVARIDR
-267 HFVDDGTSKYVLTDE
+267 HFEHDDASKYVLTDE

-328 ESGLIGAGFL
+328 ESGIVGAFVL
-338 IFLYLAILF
+338 IFLYLAVLF
-347 RACNVSSRYSDM
+347 RACNISSRYNDM

-395 LVSRGGTSVLI
+395 LISRGGTSVLI
-406 TSIYFGIMMGV
+406 TSIYFGIMMAV
-417 SREQNELR
+417 SREQKELQNRVNETK
-425 ERVQETIDSSLD
+425 EESLE
-437 DAPIVTVE
+437 DAPIVTLE

>member
-1 MCKILRK
+1 MK
-8 IIAIICINRIFSL
+8 
-21 NLQRISVNLNFD
+21 LNF
-33 IVMKLKTEHIDRTF
+33 KNIDRTF
-47 WGLFIALIVVAI
+47 WILFLSLILVAI

-71 MHHSALGPIGQQM
+71 MQDSALGPIGQQM
-84 FYIVLGVIAAYGI
+84 FFIAVGVVLAYGI
-97 QFIPTYWVRFGGY
+97 QFVPTQWVRFFGY
-110 ILLGISTLL
+110 ILLGVSTLL
-119 LYSTMIPG
+119 VYSTMIPG
-127 NPLVVTINGA
+127 NPFVVTINGA

-157 LIIVV
+157 LIIVI

-167 RIRNEADKTKY
+167 RVRTEQDKQKY
-178 FYRTLIIAAVVMLP
+178 FYRSLIITAIVVLP
-192 IMVSNLSTAVLIG
+192 IMASNLSTAVLICG
-205 LIVFCLW
+205 IVFCLW
-212 VLARIPWKYTLS
+212 ILARIPWQYTVS

-229 VLVLGLGYAIVEFGF
+229 VVALVLGYSIVEYGY
-244 VRPGRQMHGPFKRAT
+244 VRRGAEMHGPFKRAT
-259 TWVARLDR
+259 TWVSRIDR
-267 HFVDDGTSKYVLTDE
+267 HFVDDGASKYTLTDD
-282 NIQEVYSSV
+282 NIQEFYASI

-297 TSPIGVL
+297 TTPLGVF

-328 ESGLIGAGFL
+328 ESGFIGAFIL
-338 IFLYLAILF
+338 IFLYMAILF
-347 RACNVSSRYSDM
+347 RACNISSRYSDM

-395 LVSRGGTSVLI
+395 LISRGGTSVLI

-417 SREQNELR
+417 SREQIMLR
-425 ERVQETIDSSLD
+425 DRVQETIEESKD
-437 DAPIVTVE
+437 DVPILTLE

>member
-1 MCKILRK
+1 
-8 IIAIICINRIFSL
+8 
-21 NLQRISVNLNFD
+21 
-33 IVMKLKTEHIDRTF
+33 MKRLDLTNIDRTF

-84 FYIVLGVIAAYGI
+84 FFIVLGIIAAFGI
-97 QFIPTYWVRFGGY
+97 QYIPSYWVRLGGY
-110 ILLGISTLL
+110 ALLGISTLL
-119 LYSTMIPG
+119 VYSTMIPG

-157 LIIVV
+157 LIIVI

-167 RIRNEADKTKY
+167 RIRTEEDKRKY
-178 FYRTLIIAAVVMLP
+178 FYRTLLIAAAVMLP
-192 IMVSNLSTAVLIG
+192 IMASNLSTAVLIG
-205 LIVFCLW
+205 LIIFCLW

-229 VLVLGLGYAIVEFGF
+229 VVVLGLGYAIVEFGF
-244 VRPGRQMHGPFKRAT
+244 VRPGRQMNGPFKRAT
-259 TWVARLDR
+259 TWVARIDR
-267 HFVDDGTSKYVLTDE
+267 HFADDGASKYVLTDE

-297 TSPIGVL
+297 ISPIGVL

-328 ESGLIGAGFL
+328 ESGVLGAAAL
-338 IFLYLAILF
+338 IFLYLAVLF
-347 RACNVSSRYSDM
+347 RACNISSRYSDL

-395 LVSRGGTSVLI
+395 LISRGGTSVLI
-406 TSIYFGIMMGV
+406 TSVYFGIMMGV
-417 SREQNELR
+417 SREQLALR
-425 ERVQETIDSSLD
+425 NRVQETMHESAE
-437 DAPIVTVE
+437 DAPIVTLE

>member
-1 MCKILRK
+1 MKNLD
-8 IIAIICINRIFSL
+8 FS
-21 NLQRISVNLNFD
+21 N
-33 IVMKLKTEHIDRTF
+33 IDKTF
-47 WGLFIALIVVAI
+47 WGLFILLIVTAI

-71 MHHSALGPIGQQM
+71 MHGSALGPIGQQM
-84 FYIVLGVIAAYGI
+84 FFIVLGVLAAFGI
-97 QFIPTYWVRFGGY
+97 QYIPSYWVRFGGY
-110 ILLGISTLL
+110 ALLALSTLL
-119 LYSTMIPG
+119 VYSTMIPG

-167 RIRNEADKTKY
+167 RIRTEEDKRKF
-178 FYRTLIIAAVVMLP
+178 FYRTLLLSAVVMLP
-192 IMVSNLSTAVLIG
+192 IMASNLSTALLIG

-212 VLARIPWKYTLS
+212 ILARIPWKYTLS

-229 VLVLGLGYAIVEFGF
+229 LVALVLGYCLVEF
-244 VRPGRQMHGPFKRAT
+244 VRPKREMHGPFARAT
-259 TWVARLDR
+259 TWVSRIDR
-267 HFVDDGTSKYVLTDE
+267 HLSLSPLEEGSGEVSKYTLTDD

-297 TSPIGVL
+297 ASPIGVL

-328 ESGLIGAGFL
+328 ESGIVGAGWL

-395 LVSRGGTSVLI
+395 LISRGGTSVLI

-417 SREQNELR
+417 SREQLTLRNRVNETTA
-425 ERVQETIDSSLD
+425 ESQE
-437 DAPIVTVE
+437 DAPIVTIE